1 MHRLVPTSLLG
12 RVSSL
17 DWLVSVSLIPVSFAL
32 TGPIADAVGVGPTL
46 IGAGVLGVPAT
57 IFFLFLPGMR
67 DSERDGSMRPPLAA
81 EHKLI

>member
-32 TGPIADAVGVGPTL
+32 TGPIADAVGVGLTL
-46 IGAGVLGVPAT
+46 IGAPAS
-57 IFFLFLPGMR
+57 R
-67 DSERDGSMRPPLAA
+67 RRA
-81 EHKLI
+81 